1 MWKQYA
7 SECIKPAV
15 EYFKLKFETEVQQ
28 VLSAFKSVRL
38 FNPMKVNDMHPSA
51 ADVDILK
58 SFEFLDQTVDQLK
71 GELPAY
77 LVAADGVSQEAD
89 LLEWWG
95 YHSTAL
101 PYWSNACKKVIL
113 YRPLQQLLSEYFPFS
128 KIPLVHNR
136 SLPYKITLKQP

>member
-15 EYFKLKFETEVQQ
+15 EYFKLKFETELQQ

-58 SFEFLDQTVDQLK
+58 SFEFLDQTIDQLK

-89 LLEWWG
+89 LLEWW
-95 YHSTAL
+95 
-101 PYWSNACKKVIL
+101 V
-113 YRPLQQLLSEYFPFS
+113 QLCPTGQMHA
-128 KIPLVHNR
+128 KR
-136 SLPYKITLKQP
+136 